1 MNLDV
6 HYETDS
12 VSFNFIRRSHRVRDR
27 ARKVRPMDCDYC
39 RSAPIVKSG
48 GTGASDHTREVN
60 SVVGSKHVNDKQLE
74 ALAGYRI
81 ASKGEVTVTHGE
93 KQQ

>member
-1 MNLDV
+1 M

-12 VSFNFIRRSHRVRDR
+12 VSCNHLCRAHRVRDR
-27 ARKVRPMDCDYC
+27 ARQVRPVDCDHC
-39 RSAPIVKSG
+39 HSAPIVESG

-60 SVVGSKHVNDKQLE
+60 SVVGGKHVNDKQLE